1 MAGGAMVEGGGQ
13 VMTIMDPPASHATI
27 TQRLIDLAPA
37 RGEKPALVGG
47 AALNQG
53 QRLSYAEFARM
64 VQAAAAGLAWHGVR
78 SGDAVG
84 VCVPDAPSYALA
96 VHAIRAVGAVPS
108 PICRT
113 ATAARMAAQL
123 TDCCA
128 RMLITGPPLVPA
140 ALAAVERS
148 WIRQVISFGD
158 EPGTVPFSSLLSRGS
173 QQPTRC
179 GARDLALLPYKSEP
193 DGGLRPVPLTHE
205 DIAEEL
211 RVLAAGTPMSGQD
224 VVIAAPPAG
233 EGRAYSTL
241 VDLALLEGA
250 TIVATSGPGVADA
263 AGIADAARAHGGT
276 AAIVHPG
283 TPVPQG
289 VSLRMV
295 TAPR

>member
-1 MAGGAMVEGGGQ
+1 
-13 VMTIMDPPASHATI
+13 MTIMDPPASHATI

-47 AALNQG
+47 VALNQG
-53 QRLSYAEFARM
+53 QRLGYAEFARM
-64 VQAAAAGLAWHGVR
+64 VQAAAAGLAWRGVR

-113 ATAARMAAQL
+113 ATVTRMGAQL

-148 WIRQVISFGD
+148 WVRQIISFGD

-173 QQPTRC
+173 QRPTRC
-179 GARDLALLPYKSEP
+179 GARDLALLPYRSEP
-193 DGGLRPVPLTHE
+193 DGGVHPVPLTYE

-211 RVLAAGTPMSGQD
+211 RGLAAGTPMSGQD

-233 EGRAYSTL
+233 EGRAYSAL

-250 TIVATSGPGVADA
+250 MIVATSGPDVADA
-263 AGIADAARAHGGT
+263 AGIAAAARAHGGT

-283 TPVPQG
+283 TPIPPG

>member
-1 MAGGAMVEGGGQ
+1 
-13 VMTIMDPPASHATI
+13 MTIMDPPASHATI

-47 AALNQG
+47 TALNQS

-64 VQAAAAGLAWHGVR
+64 VLAAAAGLAWRGVR

-84 VCVPDAPSYALA
+84 VYVPDAPSYALA
-96 VHAIRAVGAVPS
+96 VHAVRAVGAVPS

-113 ATAARMAAQL
+113 AAVARMGAQL

-128 RMLITGPPLVPA
+128 RVLITGPPLVPA

-148 WIRQVISFGD
+148 WVRQIISFGD
-158 EPGTVPFSSLLSRGS
+158 EPGTVPFGSLLSRGS

-179 GARDLALLPYKSEP
+179 GARDLALLPYRSEP
-193 DGGLRPVPLTHE
+193 DGGLSPVPLTYE

-211 RVLAAGTPMSGQD
+211 RVLAAATPMSGQD

-233 EGRAYSTL
+233 EGRAYSAL

-250 TIVATSGPGVADA
+250 TIVATSGPDVADA

-289 VSLRMV
+289 VSLRLV

>member
-1 MAGGAMVEGGGQ
+1 
-13 VMTIMDPPASHATI
+13 MTIMDPPASHATI
-27 TQRLIDLAPA
+27 TQRLMDLAPA

-47 AALNQG
+47 AALHQG

-64 VQAAAAGLAWHGVR
+64 VQAAAAGLAWRGVR

-84 VCVPDAPSYALA
+84 IYVPDAPSYALA
-96 VHAIRAVGAVPS
+96 MHAIRAVGAVPS

-113 ATAARMAAQL
+113 ATVARMGAQL

-128 RMLITGPPLVPA
+128 RVLITGPPLVPA
-140 ALAAVERS
+140 ALAAVEHS
-148 WIRQVISFGD
+148 WLRQIISFGD
-158 EPGTVPFSSLLSRGS
+158 EPETVPFGSLLSRGS
-173 QQPTRC
+173 QRPTRC

-193 DGGLRPVPLTHE
+193 DGGLSPVPLTHE

-211 RVLAAGTPMSGQD
+211 RVLAAATPISGQD

-233 EGRAYSTL
+233 EGRAYSAL

-250 TIVATSGPGVADA
+250 TIVATSGPDVADA
-263 AGIADAARAHGGT
+263 ADIADAARAHGGT

>member
-1 MAGGAMVEGGGQ
+1 
-13 VMTIMDPPASHATI
+13 MTIMDQPAPHPTI
-27 TQRLIDLAPA
+27 TQRLLDLAPA

-47 AALNQG
+47 AALTQG
-53 QRLSYAEFARM
+53 QRLSYGEFARM
-64 VQAAAAGLAWHGVR
+64 VQAAAAGLAWRGVR
-78 SGDAVG
+78 PGDAVG
-84 VCVPDAPSYALA
+84 VYVPDAPSYALA
-96 VHAIRAVGAVPS
+96 VHAIRAVGAIPS

-113 ATAARMAAQL
+113 ATVTRMGTQL
-123 TDCCA
+123 TECCA

-148 WIRQVISFGD
+148 WVRQIISFGD
-158 EPGTVPFSSLLSRGS
+158 DAGTVPFGSLLSRGS

-179 GARDLALLPYKSEP
+179 GARDLALLPYESEP

-211 RVLAAGTPMSGQD
+211 RVLAAATPMTGQD
-224 VVIAAPPAG
+224 VVIAAAPAG
-233 EGRAYSTL
+233 EGRAYGAL

-250 TIVATSGPGVADA
+250 MIVAPSGPHVADA

-295 TAPR
+295 TAPP

>member
-1 MAGGAMVEGGGQ
+1 
-13 VMTIMDPPASHATI
+13 MTIMDPPASHATI